1 MVNRHSLA
9 VGLGVATILY
19 GVAPSALAQ
28 STPPT
33 SDPSAPVVVDPNA
46 GFGSNESSENP
57 FGGNTNSPFDI
68 IHRAVLMNEMSLTD
82 FSRQN
87 QNRMATEA
95 ANFRALQQEAMRQQ
109 QADLESAEQEA
120 TTTVPSTDN

>member
-19 GVAPSALAQ
+19 GVVPSALAQ

-95 ANFRALQQEAMRQQ
+95 ANFRALQQEAIRQQ
-109 QADLESAEQEA
+109 QVEIETTGAEA
-120 TTTVPSTDN
+120 TPALPTGDN